1 MTFTEIRTRGEYG
14 RGHNQGL
21 TAPGGPNRL
30 NRAAFTS
37 CSGPTSRSTVLWAS
51 IVGLQAAAVTNQQH
65 PLDDPADESETT
77 SREIVDL
84 MPAQ

>member
-1 MTFTEIRTRGEYG
+1 
-14 RGHNQGL
+14 
-21 TAPGGPNRL
+21 
-30 NRAAFTS
+30 
-37 CSGPTSRSTVLWAS
+37 VLWAS